1 MSSHHLNDDVCLDY
15 LNDELSAAEMA
26 SFESHVSGCSECR
39 RTVQEYEAILKG
51 GLLAVAD
58 EDVDRLMVDAVPWS
72 IDHGVKRL
80 YAAVQTEH
88 GAATSLR
95 HAKRKREL
103 VPGGIPLARLANSR
117 IPSYLRVSLA
127 VAASLILAFA
137 LGLSAY
143 RIGLKRGQRQSRV
156 VRQSDNDD
164 ATLRSQVEKLANE
177 RAQIE
182 ALLRER
188 ATAITGLRAQL
199 KEQREEIDALEGSL
213 VSANAQKDDTEVRIG
228 DISSQR
234 DELIRKLDDERA
246 NAAAAQTKID
256 SLQRAETNDALRVV
270 NLENQI
276 QQMAQLSKDRA
287 GTIDEQERFLAEDRD
302 IRDLIT
308 ARNLYIAELYDV
320 GGNGK
325 RKKAYGR
332 VFYTKGKSLIFYAYD
347 LDQEPE
353 LKDASTFQAW
363 GLRGPDRNTA
373 LSLGV
378 MYLDSSTNKRWV
390 MRCDDV
396 KALEQIN
403 AVFLTVEP
411 KGGSRTP
418 RGPQVLGA
426 AYLREEPNHP

>member
-15 LNDELSAAEMA
+15 LNGELPVAERA
-26 SFESHVSGCSECR
+26 SFEDHVIGCSECQ
-39 RTVQEYEAILKG
+39 RTVQEYQAILKS
-51 GLLAVAD
+51 GLVAMAE
-58 EDVDRLMVDAVPWS
+58 EDVDSLMVDAVPWS
-72 IDHGVKRL
+72 IEDGVRRL
-80 YAAVQTEH
+80 YAAAQTED
-88 GAATSLR
+88 GAVTPFER
-95 HAKRKREL
+95 AKRNRNL
-103 VPGGIPLARLANSR
+103 LPARIPLARVANSR

-127 VAASLILAFA
+127 VAASLILAMA
-137 LGLSAY
+137 LGLSTY
-143 RIGLKRGQRQSRV
+143 RIGLKRGQQQSRV
-156 VRQSDNDD
+156 VRQSDNDN
-164 ATLRSQVEKLANE
+164 ATLPSQVEKLANE
-177 RAQIE
+177 RAQID

-199 KEQREEIDALEGSL
+199 KEQRERIDALEGSL
-213 VSANAQKDDTEVRIG
+213 VSATVQKDDTEVRIR

-234 DELIRKLDDERA
+234 DELTRKLEDERA
-246 NAAAAQTKID
+246 NATAAQTKID
-256 SLQRAETNDALRVV
+256 SLQQAETNDALRVV

-347 LDQEPE
+347 LDQERE

-390 MRCDDV
+390 MRCDDA